1 MSAADRTRR
10 SPLACLLVAL
20 VLTLGL
26 GGAARSGVA
35 AGDGHPVVAA
45 AATGQ
50 GPQAVLDLHS
60 HPRLGEH
67 RQPGKTV
74 GPLSTLV
81 IALLLGYRRRSFR
94 PRTAPPALG
103 RPACGSR
110 APPRLSTTP
119 A

>member
-1 MSAADRTRR
+1 MSAADRARR
-10 SPLACLLVAL
+10 SPPVCLLVAL
-20 VLTLGL
+20 LLALGL
-26 GGAARSGVA
+26 GGAARAGLA

-45 AATGQ
+45 VAGSH

-67 RQPGKTV
+67 RPAGKAA
-74 GPLSTLV
+74 GLLSALV
-81 IALLLGYRRRSFR
+81 IALLLGRLRRSFR

-110 APPRLSTTP
+110 APPGFSTAP

>member
-20 VLTLGL
+20 VLALGL
-26 GGAARSGVA
+26 GGAAHAGTA
-35 AGDGHPVVAA
+35 PGDGHSVIASLA
-45 AATGQ
+45 GSQGQ
-50 GPQAVLDLHS
+50 QAVIDLHS

-67 RQPGKTV
+67 RQPGKAA
-74 GPLSTLV
+74 GPLSALV
-81 IALLLGYRRRSFR
+81 IALLLGHRRRSFR

-110 APPRLSTTP
+110 APPGLSTTP